1 MTRGEI
7 PAFLWEITRQLR
19 RRRLPL
25 GVEDYD
31 ALRQALAGGF
41 GLFSYEDLRRLCV
54 TLWAKSPEE
63 AEIVRAAF
71 TRSDL
76 EEWDIP
82 RPDADDRAEGG
93 SRAATADG
101 PLPTRQSTSQAGD
114 EAAGTA
120 PQAEPVTDFATS
132 PPPTGVVDR
141 SLVLVTQYPLTERE
155 VAQTWRRLRRPL
167 RSGPAVEIDV
177 AATIQQRTRHAVAT
191 PPVLVPQRRNTA
203 KLLLLTDRYGSMT
216 PFHGYIGH
224 VVQAIRNAGRID
236 DVREVFYHDLPG
248 SVADRSVLDDV
259 DDPFRLDLD
268 VILPLIEP
276 MVDGRVYDDAGL
288 TSPRPLTDILE
299 GLAEGTATVVI
310 SDAGASRRRFDTVR
324 LLDTVALLKALYS
337 RVSTV
342 AWINPARPEG
352 WPHSTAGQVAR
363 YVPMY
368 PLSREGLNRAVET
381 LRGHP
386 AAVEHPL

>member
-1 MTRGEI
+1 MIRGEM

-19 RRRLPL
+19 RRRVPL

-31 ALRQALAGGF
+31 ALRQALAAGF
-41 GLFSYEDLRRLCV
+41 GLFSHEDLCRLCV

-82 RPDADDRAEGG
+82 RPDMDDRAEGG
-93 SRAATADG
+93 GRTAGG
-101 PLPTRQSTSQAGD
+101 PLLAPPNASHAGD
-114 EAAGTA
+114 EVAGAA
-120 PQAEPVTDFATS
+120 PHAESVKDFTTS
-132 PPPTGVVDR
+132 PPPTGVLDR

-177 AATIQQRTRHAVAT
+177 AATIQQRSRHAVAT
-191 PPVLVPQRRNTA
+191 PPVLVPRRRNTA

-216 PFHGYIGH
+216 PFHGYIAH
-224 VVQAIRNAGRID
+224 VVRAIRNAGRID

-259 DDPFRLDLD
+259 GDPFRLDLD

-276 MVDGRVYDDAGL
+276 MAEGRVYDDAEL

-299 GLAEGTATVVI
+299 RLGEGTATVVI
-310 SDAGASRRRFDTVR
+310 SDAGAARRHFDIVR

-342 AWINPARPEG
+342 AWINPARSED

-368 PLSREGLNRAVET
+368 SLTREGLNRAVET
-381 LRGHP
+381 LRGRP